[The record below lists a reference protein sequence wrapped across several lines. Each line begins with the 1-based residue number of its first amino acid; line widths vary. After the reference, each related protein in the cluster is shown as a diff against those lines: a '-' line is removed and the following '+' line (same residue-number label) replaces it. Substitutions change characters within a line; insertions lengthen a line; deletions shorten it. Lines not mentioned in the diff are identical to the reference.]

1 MYVSLVLFLVLILTC
16 RDDFFILR
24 FTRSIVITAFQIS
37 LTAFVSR
44 SLGLTML
51 RANLLSFKL
60 EDFSFKVYGL
70 GLVIAVGILLIF
82 FFFHRATHYTYKS
95 VKSFFLITTLFS
107 FVGLLSFC
115 GILVYQSA
123 SWTKSFFGNVGIDE
137 MLYTL
142 SQPLTGTDAGQVY
155 TFILGPLLNT
165 VIITFLIVFLYRFF
179 FLFVWSNKNT
189 NFYVLSSKKIICL
202 TIVSLIV
209 MSTGIL
215 GGISTIGYSELKAY
229 FFEKSTLYED
239 NFTDP
244 HDVKITFPSKKRN
257 LIYIYVESLESG
269 FLSKDLGGIQD
280 ENLLPHLS
288 EFAQSEQG
296 INFSHQNNL
305 GGAVQVPGVGF
316 TVGGMVAQSAGV
328 PLKVT
333 GGYNENEYGNA
344 TSFMPGLTSIG
355 TILDEQGYNQTIL
368 MGSDAGFGGRDK
380 FYSQHGN
387 YEIRDYNYAVKKEWI
402 PNDYKVWWG
411 YEDEKLF
418 EFAKETINEMASS
431 KQPFNVTLLTA
442 DTHFP
447 DGFMTANTPILFDNQ
462 YRNVIHYSDELIG
475 RFINWVQQQSF
486 YDNTTIVI
494 TGDHLSMDSNFF
506 SSVEESYERT
516 VFNLFLN
523 SPISPENSQQRTFST
538 LDFFPTTLAS
548 LGVKIEDNRL
558 GLGTNL
564 FSDKKTLMEQ
574 LGIDTFKNELS
585 KNSSY
590 YNQKIMQG
598 SDLEVKN

>member
-1 MYVSLVLFLVLILTC
+1 M
-16 RDDFFILR
+16 
-24 FTRSIVITAFQIS
+24 
-37 LTAFVSR
+37 
-44 SLGLTML
+44 
-51 RANLLSFKL
+51 
-60 EDFSFKVYGL
+60 
-70 GLVIAVGILLIF
+70 
-82 FFFHRATHYTYKS
+82 
-95 VKSFFLITTLFS
+95 
-107 FVGLLSFC
+107 GLLTFS

-123 SWTKSFFGNVGIDE
+123 LWTKNFFGNVGIDE
-137 MLYTL
+137 ILYTL
-142 SQPLTGTDAGQVY
+142 SQPLTGTDAGQIY
-155 TFILGPLLNT
+155 TFILGPLLNA
-165 VIITFLIVFLYRFF
+165 VVLSFLIVFLYRIF
-179 FLFVWSNKNT
+179 FLFVWSNKDT
-189 NFYVLSSKKIICL
+189 SFYTLSSKKNICL
-202 TIVSLIV
+202 TIVSLII

-215 GGISTIGYSELKAY
+215 AGVSTIGYSELKAY

-239 NFTDP
+239 YFTDP
-244 HDVKITFPSKKRN
+244 HDVKITFPSQKRN
-257 LIYIYVESLESG
+257 LIYIYVESLESTY
-269 FLSKDLGGIQD
+269 LSKELGGIQE

-288 EFAQSEQG
+288 ELAQTENG

-305 GGAVQVPGVGF
+305 GGAIQVPGVGF

-333 GGYNENEYGNA
+333 GGYNENEYGNT

-355 TILDEQGYNQTIL
+355 TILAEQGYNQAIL
-368 MGSDAGFGGRDK
+368 MGSDASFGGRDK

-387 YEIRDYNYAVKKEWI
+387 YEIRDYNYAVEKEWI
-402 PNDYKVWWG
+402 PDDYKVWWG
-411 YEDEKLF
+411 FEDEKLF
-418 EFAKETINEMASS
+418 EFTKETINEMASS
-431 KQPFNVTLLTA
+431 EQPFNVTLLTA

-447 DGFMTANTPILFDNQ
+447 DGLMTADTPVLFDKQ
-462 YRNVIHYSDELIG
+462 YSNVIHYSDELIS
-475 RFINWVQQQSF
+475 RFIEWVQQQPF

-494 TGDHLSMDSNFF
+494 TGDHLSMDPNFF
-506 SSVEESYERT
+506 ASVNESYERT

-523 SPISPENSQQRTFST
+523 APISTENRQKRAFST

-548 LGVKIEDNRL
+548 LGVTIEGDRL

-598 SDLEVKN
+598 SDLEIKN